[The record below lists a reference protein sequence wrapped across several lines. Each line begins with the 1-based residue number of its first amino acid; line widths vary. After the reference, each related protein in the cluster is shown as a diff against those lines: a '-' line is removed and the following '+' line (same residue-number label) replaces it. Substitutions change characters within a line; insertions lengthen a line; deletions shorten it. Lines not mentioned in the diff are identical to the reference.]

1 MLVLQSKQKTGNRIL
16 PFVTEYHPAVPDLEN
31 ILMTKSFLKKKVA
44 SAKRDL

>member
-31 ILMTKSFLKKKVA
+31 ILMTKSFLKKVA